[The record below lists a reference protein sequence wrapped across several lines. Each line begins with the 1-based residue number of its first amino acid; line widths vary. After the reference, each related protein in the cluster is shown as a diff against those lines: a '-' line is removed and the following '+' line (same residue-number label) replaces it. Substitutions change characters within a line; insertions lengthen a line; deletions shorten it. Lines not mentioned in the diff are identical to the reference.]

1 MLVWLLANA
10 GSRDVTL
17 LGWLYLNTL
26 SAIALSV
33 SLRHEISNNKIKSE
47 STDNCFTIKNVL
59 KFEESFSVTFE
70 ESQCKLV
77 GDIQF
82 GIHELAYL

>member
-26 SAIALSV
+26 SATALSL
-33 SLRHEISNNKIKSE
+33 SLRHEMSNNKIKSE
-47 STDNCFTIKNVL
+47 STDNCFTIKNGL
-59 KFEESFSVTFE
+59 KFEESFSVSFE
-70 ESQCKLV
+70 E
-77 GDIQF
+77 
-82 GIHELAYL
+82 